1 MFAWC
6 LYDWAYSAFT
16 TIVVTFVFPT
26 YFVRAV
32 AADAVHGTSS
42 FAFAQT
48 LAGLVIAAIA
58 APLGALA
65 DAGGRR
71 RALLALF
78 TTLMVMLTTGLWFVR
93 PRHADAALALGLIAA
108 ATVAFETATVFYN
121 AMLPEI
127 AARGGGQ
134 HIGRISGLAWA
145 CGYAGGLVALTLCLI
160 LLISPSPPRFGLSA
174 ATAEPVR
181 AAALFAAGWI
191 ALFSWPVLVFGPRDP
206 AAVSWKA
213 ALARGAATLRAA
225 VREAFAHRGI
235 RRFLVARMLY
245 TDGLTALFAFGGI
258 YAAGT
263 FGMDAGAVL
272 RLGIALNVAAGIGAA
287 SFALIEDRIGAKPT
301 ILIALGALILSG
313 AGALLARSQEAFWVC
328 ALALGLFVGPA
339 QAASRSLMARL
350 VPADTRSAGFGLY
363 ALSGRVTGFI
373 GPLALGTATAWFASQ
388 RAGMAAILVLLA
400 AGALLL
406 AATRIGPT
414 SG

>member
-1 MFAWC
+1 MLAWC

-32 AADAVHGTSS
+32 ASDAVSGTSS

-48 LAGLVIAAIA
+48 LAGLTIAVVA

-71 RALLALF
+71 RVMLALF
-78 TTLMVMLTTGLWFVR
+78 TALMIILTAGLWFVR
-93 PRHADAALALGLIAA
+93 PHHADTVLALGLIAA

-127 AARGGGQ
+127 AANGDGR
-134 HIGRISGLAWA
+134 HMGRISGLAWA
-145 CGYAGGLVALTLCLI
+145 CGYAGGLLALTICLVV
-160 LLISPSPPRFGLSA
+160 LISPSPPHFGLSA
-174 ATAEPVR
+174 TAAEPVR
-181 AAALFAAGWI
+181 AAAPFAAAWI

-206 AAVSWKA
+206 AAVPWRA
-213 ALARGAATLRAA
+213 ALARGAATLRDA
-225 VREAFAHRGI
+225 VREAFADRGM

-245 TDGLTALFAFGGI
+245 TDGLTAMFAFGGI

-301 ILIALGALILSG
+301 VLIALGALILSG
-313 AGALLARSQEAFWVC
+313 TGALLARSPGGFWIC
-328 ALALGLFVGPA
+328 ALALGVFVGPA

-350 VPADTRSAGFGLY
+350 VPAEARSAGFGLY

-388 RAGMAAILVLLA
+388 RAGMAAILVLLG
-400 AGALLL
+400 AGAGLL
-406 AATRIGPT
+406 AATRFTPT